1 MIFRQTPLQRTDA
14 DASVASTPSPAQ
26 AVSRHTRGRV
36 TGKHRLLLL
45 LGLLLS
51 LGFVMTTLVSY
62 YVSKNEI
69 HRSIVDS
76 ELPLT
81 SDNIYSEIQKDLIRP
96 VFIASMM
103 AGDTFLRDWVLR
115 GERDVP
121 ALTKFLGEVR
131 SRYGTFTSFF
141 VSERTRNYYHPDG
154 LLRKVSEDN
163 PQDSWYF
170 RVRRLEEPYEIN
182 VDTDTRSR
190 DTLTVFINYRV
201 YDYDGGLMGVTGV
214 GLTVDTV
221 RKLLASY
228 QQRYRRS
235 IYFVD
240 QHGKVVLFGETP
252 WHGADRL
259 DAVEG
264 LRDIAP
270 TMLAAKSGSFQYR
283 SEGRNYLLNVRYV
296 PEMKWFLVV
305 EKVEDDA
312 VADIRRTLYVN
323 LFLCVLIT
331 LVTVYLASLTLD
343 RYQHR
348 LEKMATTDR
357 LTGLLN
363 RHAFEIM
370 MVQSLADA
378 RRTQQ
383 SMSAILF
390 DIDHFKALND
400 RHGHLA
406 GDRMIEHV
414 SGLIRA
420 SLRASDLACRWGGE
434 EFLLVLR
441 DCREADAV
449 VLADTIRRRIA
460 ECPLPTIGESLAV
473 TVSAGIATWRPEDS
487 PETLVE
493 RADQALYAAKHAGRN
508 CARTA

>member
-1 MIFRQTPLQRTDA
+1 MTTRQTPSQRNDA
-14 DASVASTPSPAQ
+14 DAFADSTPLPAQ
-26 AVSRHTRGRV
+26 GISRHTRGRV

-51 LGFVMTTLVSY
+51 LGFVLTTLVSY
-62 YVSKNEI
+62 YVSKNGI

-115 GERDVP
+115 HERDVP

-163 PQDSWYF
+163 PQDNWYF

-221 RKLLASY
+221 RKLLAGY
-228 QQRYRRS
+228 QQRYKRS
-235 IYFVD
+235 VYFVD
-240 QHGKVVLFGETP
+240 QQGRVVLFGEAP

-259 DAVEG
+259 DEVEG

-270 TMLAAKSGSFQYR
+270 AMLAAESGSFEYR
-283 SEGRNYLLNVRYV
+283 SKGRDYLLNVRYV

-312 VADIRRTLYVN
+312 LADIRRTLYIN
-323 LFLCVLIT
+323 LCLCVLIT
-331 LVTVYLASLTLD
+331 LATVYLASLTLD
-343 RYQHR
+343 RYQLR
-348 LEKMATTDR
+348 LERMATTDR

-370 MVQSLADA
+370 MVQTLADA
-378 RRTQQ
+378 RRARQ
-383 SMSAILF
+383 SLSAILF

-400 RHGHLA
+400 RLGHLA

-420 SLRASDLACRWGGE
+420 GLCESDLACRWGGE
-434 EFLLVLR
+434 EFLLVLH
-441 DCREADAV
+441 DCSEADAL

-460 ECPLPTIGESLAV
+460 DCPLSTIGEALAV
-473 TVSAGIATWRPEDS
+473 TVSAGITTWRAEDT
-487 PETLVE
+487 PETIVE

-508 CARTA
+508 CARVA